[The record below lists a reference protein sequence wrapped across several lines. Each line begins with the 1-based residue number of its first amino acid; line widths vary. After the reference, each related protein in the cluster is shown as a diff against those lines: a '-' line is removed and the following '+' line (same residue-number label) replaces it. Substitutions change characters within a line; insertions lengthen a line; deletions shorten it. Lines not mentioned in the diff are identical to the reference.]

1 MSGTT
6 KTWASKPGA
15 LRLVSPHT
23 GRTWKLRLQLCQP
36 WTNVYRRRYPGRL
49 SAALTD
55 LDPVDAALL
64 EFHVIARPGFHT
76 FCTFLAATARAPA
89 WPPLQPPP
97 FDKLLA
103 AGAGGASRISSS
115 SSGGGGDGIGP
126 QKCGWLDAEGREIT
140 DLVAAEAADKLRS
153 YMIISPFFG
162 LPAGEYASLLLQHM
176 RYHDVLGVR
185 RYLVYVEAGASALAA
200 EPRVQALVSAGRLRL
215 VYWQE
220 LPSFMDGNR
229 KQRHPYASQIL
240 IYNHG
245 LLALWPELA
254 VAAIADV
261 DEYLVTPQPTT
272 MAQVMTQCGAPG
284 AAEEHSRK
292 RRQRRRAQEGQG
304 LEAAPAA
311 AGGGEGDDDEDELPT
326 AILYIKRRAAFCTGC
341 CACDSRAASGSSSS
355 NSISRSNPSSRN
367 GGSSSSNSG
376 RMLSLRAGDLLAA
389 HMAVERPM
397 WVAGASGGSGGSS
410 SGSGSSSNSN
420 SSSSSS
426 ASVILA
432 SAFRAAMAAGGQL
445 LAGDVRNSSAP
456 AAGSGSTGSSR
467 STGSGSSTG
476 SSSSSSS
483 LRLTHPL
490 VLYGGDVVDMQ
501 ESVGISLPK
510 SIALPHRT
518 AYTNPH
524 TPFPMNLLL
533 PGDRQTPEQAAAEVA
548 PRGVAG
554 FTGPRMQRVAT
565 ARSECAH
572 WLHLRAQVSARVP
585 KPDPAGRVAL
595 ERIPRHF
602 LWVLDRLQPL
612 PGAEAE
618 GEGEG
623 AEAAEEQG
631 EEEAEAAEEE
641 GEEEGNG
648 EEGEQEETE

>member
-1 MSGTT
+1 MTRLYFTTLAIALLAGSAWLQHQVAAQALLRSSDLGISTCSLQGEVEDSPALLHIFLTACTGPPVASASGSGTGGGPSRASNSSSLTLYISGHFFLHNPTEHVKTTQISMSGTT

-185 RYLVYVEAGASALAA
+185 RYL
-200 EPRVQALVSAGRLRL
+200 ALVSAGRLRL

-272 MAQVMTQCGAPG
+272 MAQ
-284 AAEEHSRK
+284 
-292 RRQRRRAQEGQG
+292 
-304 LEAAPAA
+304 
-311 AGGGEGDDDEDELPT
+311 
-326 AILYIKRRAAFCTGC
+326 
-341 CACDSRAASGSSSS
+341 
-355 NSISRSNPSSRN
+355 
-367 GGSSSSNSG
+367 
-376 RMLSLRAGDLLAA
+376 
-389 HMAVERPM
+389 
-397 WVAGASGGSGGSS
+397 
-410 SGSGSSSNSN
+410 
-420 SSSSSS
+420 
-426 ASVILA
+426 
-432 SAFRAAMAAGGQL
+432 
-445 LAGDVRNSSAP
+445 
-456 AAGSGSTGSSR
+456 
-467 STGSGSSTG
+467 
-476 SSSSSSS
+476 
-483 LRLTHPL
+483 
-490 VLYGGDVVDMQ
+490 

-533 PGDRQTPEQAAAEVA
+533 PGDRQTPEQAAAEV
-548 PRGVAG
+548 
-554 FTGPRMQRVAT
+554 
-565 ARSECAH
+565 
-572 WLHLRAQVSARVP
+572 SARVP

-602 LWVLDRLQPL
+602 L
-612 PGAEAE
+612 
-618 GEGEG
+618 
-623 AEAAEEQG
+623 
-631 EEEAEAAEEE
+631 
-641 GEEEGNG
+641 
-648 EEGEQEETE
+648 